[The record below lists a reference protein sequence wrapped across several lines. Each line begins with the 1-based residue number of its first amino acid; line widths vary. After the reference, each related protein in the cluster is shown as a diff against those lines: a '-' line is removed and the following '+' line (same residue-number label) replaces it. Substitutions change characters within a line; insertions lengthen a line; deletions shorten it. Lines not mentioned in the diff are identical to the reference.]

1 MGIDFSPPSSGTTQ
15 DCMIDK
21 NGSHKE
27 EPIGV
32 KGTYYDGR
40 IGTIQFM
47 ATTIKF
53 FYFYL

>member
-1 MGIDFSPPSSGTTQ
+1 
-15 DCMIDK
+15 MIDK